1 MHRFGRVLGAN
12 APELPYYVLQCAHFC
27 QNRARRTG
35 CDAPMRA
42 LLPESCAKNRLR
54 RSDARTFARI
64 AREEQVAT
72 LQCAHFCQNCARR
85 TGCDAPMRAF
95 LPESRAKNRLRCSNA
110 RIFVRIAREEQVA
123 TLQCAHFCQNC
134 ARRTNCQVTQDSPAA
149 GSRQFCHRSAGSGQR
164 PGARRA
170 FSRARRSARAGAA
183 GSRKLRRRCQMVPPK
198 NAGILCCSLFARDR
212 GIIP

>member
-85 TGCDAPMRAF
+85 TGCDAQMRAF
-95 LPESRAKNRLRCSNA
+95 LSESRAKNRLQRSNA
-110 RIFVRIAREEQVA
+110 RTFARIAREERIARSRRIVRQLVAGSFAIVQQVPG
-123 TLQCAHFCQNC
+123 NGR
-134 ARRTNCQVTQDSPAA
+134 ARGGPSAEPAA
-149 GSRQFCHRSAGSGQR
+149 APAPEPPDRVNSGGGAKWCPR
-164 PGARRA
+164 KMPG
-170 FSRARRSARAGAA
+170 FYAA
-183 GSRKLRRRCQMVPPK
+183 
-198 NAGILCCSLFARDR
+198 LCSQEIEGLFRNY
-212 GIIP
+212 